1 MLIVGLGNPG
11 KKYKYTRHN
20 AGFLILDELA
30 EELGVH
36 FSEKSRLK
44 TEIAEGIVG
53 DKKVI
58 LAKPTTF
65 MNLSGD
71 AIAAIATKYGI
82 EHDHITVVYD
92 DVALP
97 FGTLRIRKGGS
108 AGGHNGIKHTIQRIG
123 EDFWRF
129 RFGVDETP
137 EKWELKD
144 WVLSKFSAA
153 ELDVLPCL
161 TQLTA
166 KVLLEHISA
175 PLDEQSIDLQAG
187 GKT

>member
-11 KKYKYTRHN
+11 KKYEQTRHN
-20 AGFLILDELA
+20 VGFLILDELA
-30 EELGVH
+30 EELGVS

-44 TEIAEGIVG
+44 AEVAETEHEG
-53 DKKVI
+53 KKVI

-71 AIAAIATKYGI
+71 AIASIATKYGI
-82 EHDHITVVYD
+82 DYDQIVVVYD

-97 FGTLRIRKGGS
+97 FGKLRIRKGGS

-129 RFGVDETP
+129 RFGVDKTP
-137 EKWELKD
+137 ERWELKD

-153 ELDVLPCL
+153 EIDVLPCL
-161 TQLTA
+161 SQLTA
-166 KVLLEHISA
+166 KILQEHFSD

-187 GKT
+187 EKS